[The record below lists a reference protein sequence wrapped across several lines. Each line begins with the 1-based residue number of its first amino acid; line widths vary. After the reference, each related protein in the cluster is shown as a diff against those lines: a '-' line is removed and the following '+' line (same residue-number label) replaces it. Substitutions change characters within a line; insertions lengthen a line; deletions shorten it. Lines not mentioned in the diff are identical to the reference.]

1 MNSLLL
7 QGRQFDL
14 DGNLAEWWEPQT
26 EQAYLERAQCFIN
39 QYGNYSFPESG
50 MKVHF

>member
-7 QGRQFDL
+7 QGREFDL

-39 QYGNYSFPESG
+39 GNYSFLELG